1 MTLPLQ
7 LRIEE
12 KSNGNGYQKYI
23 KDNSAFDLG
32 GYTVDLTSA
41 LFSFFSVNHAI
52 RKKNQQGKVDEPN
65 DTVNEL

>member
-52 RKKNQQGKVDEPN
+52 KKNQQGKVDEPN

>member
-12 KSNGNGYQKYI
+12 KSNGNGYQKYL
-23 KDNSAFDLG
+23 KGNSAFDLG

-41 LFSFFSVNHAI
+41 LFAFFSVNHAM
-52 RKKNQQGKVDEPN
+52 KKNQQGKVDEPN

>member
-12 KSNGNGYQKYI
+12 KSNGNGYQKYL
-23 KDNSAFDLG
+23 KGNSAFDLG

-41 LFSFFSVNHAI
+41 LFFFFCKPCYKN
-52 RKKNQQGKVDEPN
+52 KNQQGKVDEPN
-65 DTVNEL
+65 DTVNAL